1 MGGRRRYAPRV
12 IFYAVTFGALDCEQ
26 RMTASRAAAAE
37 MRGGRRASLRI
48 SYASFESRVAA
59 GALDV
64 LVLFIIA
71 SLLVTAGSLVVLIS
85 SNFEKVDPSATSIN
99 IFWGCVGAIAPA
111 LLLYFFIGL
120 AWKGQ
125 TVGAAVMQIM
135 VIRSDGRPL
144 GVLGSVARVIGL
156 LIYLIIIAA
165 GVIAAFVMRSSTAA
179 AGAAVS
185 GAFLLAALGFIWAA
199 FDSHRRTLHDRIAG
213 TIVVRL
219 V

>member
-1 MGGRRRYAPRV
+1 MTAAGAIARQEQPRRRP
-12 IFYAVTFGALDCEQ
+12 AV
-26 RMTASRAAAAE
+26 
-37 MRGGRRASLRI
+37 RI

-71 SLLVTAGSLVVLIS
+71 SLLVSAGSLVVLIS
-85 SNFEKVDPSATSIN
+85 SDFEKVDPSGTSIN
-99 IFWGCVGAIAPA
+99 IFWACTGSIAPA
-111 LLLYFFIGL
+111 FLLYFFIGL

-125 TVGAAVMQIM
+125 TIGDAVMQIM

-156 LIYLIIIAA
+156 LIYALIIGG
-165 GVIAAFVMRSSTAA
+165 GVIVAFAFRDTAA
-179 AGAAVS
+179 IAGAAIAV
-185 GAFLLAALGFIWAA
+185 AFLLAAAGIIWAA

-219 V
+219 A

>member
-1 MGGRRRYAPRV
+1 
-12 IFYAVTFGALDCEQ
+12 
-26 RMTASRAAAAE
+26 MTASGAITRE
-37 MRGGRRASLRI
+37 GPRGRRPGIRI

-71 SLLVTAGSLVVLIS
+71 SLFVSAGSLVVLIS
-85 SNFEKVDPSATSIN
+85 SDFEKVDPSGTSIN
-99 IFWGCVGAIAPA
+99 IFWACAGSIAPA
-111 LLLYFFIGL
+111 FLLYFFIGL

-125 TVGAAVMQIM
+125 TDGDAVMQIM

-144 GVLGSVARVIGL
+144 GIFGSVARVIGL
-156 LIYLIIIAA
+156 LIYALIIAGGILIAFAFRNSTPIAA
-165 GVIAAFVMRSSTAA
+165 TAIAV
-179 AGAAVS
+179 
-185 GAFLLAALGFIWAA
+185 AFLLASAGLIWAA

-219 V
+219 A